1 MNIFIYSDESGVF
14 DRVHNR
20 YFVFGGVMFLSKEER
35 DICTRK
41 YIKAEND
48 VKAREVMN
56 RSEEAK
62 ASNISNTSKGKLFRA
77 MNNQVRFGVIID
89 EHRVNEN
96 IWKSKKD
103 KQRFLDYAYKIAVKR
118 CFEHLINNGKI
129 KAEEV
134 RNLYFYVDEHTT
146 ATSGKYELGEGLE
159 QEFKNGTFNYTWAKF
174 YPPIFPQLE
183 RVELKFCN
191 SSKATLVRAADVIAN
206 KIYYLARTQE
216 NYSASEDDFFVIRL
230 P

>member
-48 VKAREVMN
+48 VKVREVMN
-56 RSEEAK
+56 RSDEAK
-62 ASNISNTSKGKLFRA
+62 ASNISNASKGKLFRA
-77 MNNQVRFGVIID
+77 LNNQIRFGVIID

-118 CFEHLINNGKI
+118 CFEYLINNGKI

-134 RNLYFYVDEHTT
+134 QNLYFYVDEHTT
-146 ATSGKYELGEGLE
+146 ATSGKYELREGLE
-159 QEFKNGTFNYTWAKF
+159 QEFKNGTFNYNWAKF

-183 RVELKFCN
+183 CVELKFCN